1 MISVAGGLAGAPR
14 RIEHLD
20 GLAIFAPEIVEVS
33 DIVIGLRDQQWH
45 AVLLAQLA
53 SLLIT
58 IQRPRKIV
66 QIDQAHRQVA
76 EDGGHAFPVF
86 VGHQPN
92 VGTLVMGDR
101 FLESV
106 LTVIDVA
113 YVYFQ
118 TGQTPGIIETRKDHP
133 GTLRSMKRP
142 VVFTEEDQGLDRASE
157 RSCGFI
163 LIFQRF
169 VKLESLFVVLDRPGV
184 VSAGIEGVCLGP
196 QPESQA
202 FLAPQ
207 FLPDQNGCFRE
218 VQRLARVHAY
228 SLNDQ
233 FCQPLDNFAAC
244 KGRVTSEKLPTRRI
258 CLELCELRKE
268 FFRRRFLDYCGHQ
281 WNPSSS
287 RFRRKRSMHFWRVNP
302 IDPRASPSC
311 AATSV

>member
-1 MISVAGGLAGAPR
+1 MISVTGGLAGAPR

-33 DIVIGLRDQQWH
+33 DIVIGLRDQPWH
-45 AVLLAQLA
+45 AVLFAQLA

-66 QIDQAHRQVA
+66 QIDQGHSEVA
-76 EDGGHAFPVF
+76 EAGGHAFPVL

-92 VGTLVMGDR
+92 VGTLVMGER

-106 LTVIDVA
+106 LTVMNVA
-113 YVYFQ
+113 QVYLQ
-118 TGQTPGIIETRKDHP
+118 TGQTPGIIETRKDPP

-142 VVFTEEDQGLDRASE
+142 VVFTEEDQGLDRATE

-196 QPESQA
+196 HPESQA

-207 FLPDQNGCFRE
+207 FIPDQNGCFRE

-244 KGRVTSEKLPTRRI
+244 KRRVTREKLPTRRI
-258 CLELCELRKE
+258 GLSLCELRKE
-268 FFRRRFLDYCGHQ
+268 FFRRRILVLWCHQ
-281 WNPSSS
+281 WNSTSD
-287 RFRRKRSMHFWRVNP
+287 RFRWRRSLHFSHVNP
-302 IDPRASPSC
+302 LDLSAS
-311 AATSV
+311 